1 MTTAQETHEDA
12 PAVPAVGIQLH
23 RPVGRLAPKRATLPS
38 DMSRCHGDNGAN
50 PGSRCRDCA
59 RREQLQHDDESRW
72 FPVMFARPRA
82 DGSCPYWLGEVYA

>member
-1 MTTAQETHEDA
+1 MSTDPTPAA
-12 PAVPAVGIQLH
+12 AVAVPLDA
-23 RPVGRLAPKRATLPS
+23 PVGRPTPKRATLPS

-50 PGSRCRDCA
+50 PGALCRDCA

-82 DGSCPYWLGEVYA
+82 DGSCTYWLGEVYA